1 MTLVPTTKRTAAPG
15 DDEQPQTIHLARL
28 QDVETEIA
36 IVGQAPVIPHRW
48 SEKSLRLMRDKQ
60 TSEAGSLRSKRE
72 AKNPEEEAQQS
83 CYWLPDGRP
92 GIPATAFKAAIAD
105 ASRHYEGVTKVQ
117 LKQLIYVVGE
127 GPDVLVPID
136 GKQEFREDTPRNSG
150 GTPDL
155 RYRFQFSD
163 WRATLRVRFVPNL
176 LPLQS
181 VIALVDAAGRGGVG
195 DWRPSSPRS
204 STGVYGTWRVDDRAM
219 A

>member
-1 MTLVPTTKRTAAPG
+1 MSPSKRTVAPG
-15 DDEQPQTIHLARL
+15 DDEKPPQTIHLVRL
-28 QDVETEIA
+28 QDAETEIA
-36 IVGQAPVIPHRW
+36 IVGQAPVIPHKW
-48 SEKSLRLMRDKQ
+48 SEKSLRLMREAQ
-60 TSEAGSLRSKRE
+60 TSEAGTVRAKRE
-72 AKNPEEEAQQS
+72 AKNPEEEAEQS

-92 GIPATAFKAAIAD
+92 GILATAFKAAIAD
-105 ASRHYEGVTKVQ
+105 ASRHYDGVTKVQ
-117 LKQLIYVVGE
+117 LKQLIYVIGE

-150 GTPDL
+150 GSPDL
-155 RYRFQFSD
+155 RYRYQFSD
-163 WRATLRVRFVPNL
+163 WRATLRIRFVPNL

-204 STGVYGTWRVDDRAM
+204 STGVYGTWRVDDEAM